1 MRRRRVLVFVAGA
14 AALLGTGCAQA
25 APATTTPMPSTTP
38 VSTPAAAVR
47 AAGWWGRAIAVPGL
61 AALNQG
67 RNAGVS
73 SVSCPSPG
81 SCAAGGV
88 FRDGGGH
95 QQGVVA
101 GEGNGRWGPAGE
113 GAGVAAPAR
122 GGDGR

>member
-88 FRDGGGH
+88 YRGGAGH
-95 QQGVVA
+95 QQGFVVS
-101 GEGNGRWGPAGE
+101 GGNGRWVQAI
-113 GAGVAAPAR
+113 GVPGLAAL
-122 GGDGR
+122 DK